1 MIMAAQ
7 RPRWLVVL
15 VAACG
20 AREPDRMLPTTLVVP
35 DDIVVDGVDGDAGAS
50 LVRSGRY
57 GELRELAM
65 TEGLVQ
71 SVEFRNNAALTY
83 LLEGDTLAADIAFS
97 RLAAWCETRWNSS
110 DFYGGARDF
119 AGADALVLSPCL
131 AIYKNWYWALAARPL
146 PSDQNGLSA
155 TVVRLSS
162 ARLHAAL
169 EGRAADV
176 AGGGALSVY
185 DVGLEGDV
193 CAAGAPELACA
204 DDRFGGE
211 APAGA
216 GAARLEGDAAGLYLD
231 GLKRGLTNYL
241 HADFELGEWAAILG
255 DARLHDAAAGC
266 GVGSAES
273 PVAAPC
279 EHPFGLTWR
288 AAGVSGLSSGADGE
302 EAERAR
308 RRYQTTLSVADLDHL
323 ERLVGR
329 LFDDGVPGD
338 LMEAGVFRGG
348 ACIFLRGL
356 LAAAFPREAHRRVF
370 VADSFA
376 GIPPPRL
383 DIEVAATG
391 ETHAKEVD
399 PTADWTDR
407 FVSGVDAVRY
417 NFRRY
422 GLLDGRVTFVEGFF
436 NESLPPVLGSTSDVA
451 PFPPPEGAPVLA
463 LLRIDADAYDGV
475 LDALH
480 GAYHRLSPGGAVVI
494 DDWHLGG
501 ARAAVHKFRA
511 ARNIVAPLRPL
522 PSDHVYTC
530 TPDLAGLA
538 ACAAEAADARPGGA
552 LRRVFVQNKGLAA
565 LIGQHGAY
573 WRKGWDEPG
582 PGS

>member
-1 MIMAAQ
+1 
-7 RPRWLVVL
+7 
-15 VAACG
+15 
-20 AREPDRMLPTTLVVP
+20 
-35 DDIVVDGVDGDAGAS
+35 
-50 LVRSGRY
+50 
-57 GELRELAM
+57 
-65 TEGLVQ
+65 
-71 SVEFRNNAALTY
+71 
-83 LLEGDTLAADIAFS
+83 
-97 RLAAWCETRWNSS
+97 
-110 DFYGGARDF
+110 
-119 AGADALVLSPCL
+119 
-131 AIYKNWYWALAARPL
+131 
-146 PSDQNGLSA
+146 
-155 TVVRLSS
+155 
-162 ARLHAAL
+162 
-169 EGRAADV
+169 
-176 AGGGALSVY
+176 
-185 DVGLEGDV
+185 
-193 CAAGAPELACA
+193 
-204 DDRFGGE
+204 
-211 APAGA
+211 
-216 GAARLEGDAAGLYLD
+216 
-231 GLKRGLTNYL
+231 
-241 HADFELGEWAAILG
+241 
-255 DARLHDAAAGC
+255 
-266 GVGSAES
+266 
-273 PVAAPC
+273 
-279 EHPFGLTWR
+279 
-288 AAGVSGLSSGADGE
+288 
-302 EAERAR
+302 
-308 RRYQTTLSVADLDHL
+308 
-323 ERLVGR
+323 
-329 LFDDGVPGD
+329 
-338 LMEAGVFRGG
+338 MEAGVFRGG

-356 LAAAFPREAHRRVF
+356 LAAAFPREATRRVV

-451 PFPPPEGAPVLA
+451 PSPPPEGAPVLA

-511 ARNIVAPLRPL
+511 ARHIVAPLRPL

>member
-1 MIMAAQ
+1 MGSLETAPAMLRSSYGTHVLRPTTKERGPGRVVALNALGLLAVFGVAAWTGGASPSRAALLATRAQ
-7 RPRWLVVL
+7 R
-15 VAACG
+15 
-20 AREPDRMLPTTLVVP
+20 EPQQRTVTVTAMD
-35 DDIVVDGVDGDAGAS
+35 
-50 LVRSGRY
+50 LVRQFPKV
-57 GELRELAM
+57 RE
-65 TEGLVQ
+65 
-71 SVEFRNNAALTY
+71 
-83 LLEGDTLAADIAFS
+83 
-97 RLAAWCETRWNSS
+97 
-110 DFYGGARDF
+110 
-119 AGADALVLSPCL
+119 
-131 AIYKNWYWALAARPL
+131 ALADMGDQGCVTQMYDYEACVEQYL
-146 PSDQNGLSA
+146 PSSMVFTFDA
-155 TVVRLSS
+155 
-162 ARLHAAL
+162 AAL
-169 EGRAADV
+169 EGDLGEGATGWLATCFNQYTLDTSTASLLVVFSPTGTIRAA
-176 AGGGALSVY
+176 
-185 DVGLEGDV
+185 
-193 CAAGAPELACA
+193 
-204 DDRFGGE
+204 
-211 APAGA
+211 
-216 GAARLEGDAAGLYLD
+216 
-231 GLKRGLTNYL
+231 
-241 HADFELGEWAAILG
+241 I
-255 DARLHDAAAGC
+255 
-266 GVGSAES
+266 
-273 PVAAPC
+273 
-279 EHPFGLTWR
+279 
-288 AAGVSGLSSGADGE
+288 
-302 EAERAR
+302 
-308 RRYQTTLSVADLDHL
+308 DHL

-451 PFPPPEGAPVLA
+451 PSPPPAGAPVLA

>member
-1 MIMAAQ
+1 MAAQ

-20 AREPDRMLPTTLVVP
+20 AREPERMLPTTLVVP

-50 LVRSGRY
+50 LLRSGRY

-146 PSDQNGLSA
+146 PSDQSGLSA
-155 TVVRLSS
+155 TV
-162 ARLHAAL
+162 
-169 EGRAADV
+169 
-176 AGGGALSVY
+176 
-185 DVGLEGDV
+185 
-193 CAAGAPELACA
+193 
-204 DDRFGGE
+204 
-211 APAGA
+211 
-216 GAARLEGDAAGLYLD
+216 
-231 GLKRGLTNYL
+231 RGLTNYL

-356 LAAAFPREAHRRVF
+356 LAAAFPAEATRRVV

-422 GLLDGRVTFVEGFF
+422 GLLDGRDLRRGF

-451 PFPPPEGAPVLA
+451 PVPPPEGAPVLA

-511 ARNIVAPLRPL
+511 ARHIVAPLRPL
-522 PSDHVYTC
+522 PSDHAHVHAG
-530 TPDLAGLA
+530 PRGPRGLRGGGRGRAARRRAPPRLRPEQGPRRPHRPARRLLAQGLGR
-538 ACAAEAADARPGGA
+538 ARPG
-552 LRRVFVQNKGLAA
+552 
-565 LIGQHGAY
+565 
-573 WRKGWDEPG
+573 
-582 PGS
+582 S

>member
-1 MIMAAQ
+1 
-7 RPRWLVVL
+7 
-15 VAACG
+15 
-20 AREPDRMLPTTLVVP
+20 
-35 DDIVVDGVDGDAGAS
+35 
-50 LVRSGRY
+50 
-57 GELRELAM
+57 
-65 TEGLVQ
+65 
-71 SVEFRNNAALTY
+71 
-83 LLEGDTLAADIAFS
+83 
-97 RLAAWCETRWNSS
+97 
-110 DFYGGARDF
+110 
-119 AGADALVLSPCL
+119 
-131 AIYKNWYWALAARPL
+131 
-146 PSDQNGLSA
+146 
-155 TVVRLSS
+155 
-162 ARLHAAL
+162 
-169 EGRAADV
+169 
-176 AGGGALSVY
+176 
-185 DVGLEGDV
+185 
-193 CAAGAPELACA
+193 
-204 DDRFGGE
+204 
-211 APAGA
+211 
-216 GAARLEGDAAGLYLD
+216 
-231 GLKRGLTNYL
+231 
-241 HADFELGEWAAILG
+241 
-255 DARLHDAAAGC
+255 
-266 GVGSAES
+266 
-273 PVAAPC
+273 
-279 EHPFGLTWR
+279 
-288 AAGVSGLSSGADGE
+288 
-302 EAERAR
+302 
-308 RRYQTTLSVADLDHL
+308 TTLSVADLDHL

-356 LAAAFPREAHRRVF
+356 LAAAFPAEATRRVV

-436 NESLPPVLGSTSDVA
+436 NESLPP
-451 PFPPPEGAPVLA
+451 GAPVLA

-511 ARNIVAPLRPL
+511 ARHIVAPLRPL
-522 PSDHVYTC
+522 PSDH
-530 TPDLAGLA
+530 
-538 ACAAEAADARPGGA
+538 
-552 LRRVFVQNKGLAA
+552 
-565 LIGQHGAY
+565 HGAY